1 MRFLGRSLVVLALAF
16 VGCQQAGPE
25 LGQVEGVVTNAN
37 GPVANA
43 TVEFHPTEGRPSFG
57 TTDEQG
63 RYTLSYSNDL
73 TGATL
78 GEHEIRVSVPGEAPK
93 VPEGATEVPPPATT
107 LMMLQDKVTVTSGD
121 NQIDIDLTRARPM

>member
-1 MRFLGRSLVVLALAF
+1 MRSLGQFFFVATLALM
-16 VGCQQAGPE
+16 GCQQAGPE
-25 LGQVEGVVTNAN
+25 LGQVQGVVTNAN

-43 TVEFHPTEGRPSFG
+43 TVEFHPAEGRPSYG

-63 RYTLSYSNDL
+63 RYTLNYSNEF

-78 GEHEIRVSVPGEAPK
+78 GEHEIRVSVPGNAPP
-93 VPEGATEVPPPATT
+93 VPEGATEVPPVPVT
-107 LMMLQDKVTVTSGD
+107 LMAVTEKATVTNGD